1 MTAAVASPDPSEW
14 RSLASLGEQLAGADS
29 LSAQQERILQMTRR
43 LVDGR
48 VSLWLDEGLFRLPD
62 RESPLL
68 FSPEPPPGGLRR
80 AWQNGQVNRS
90 DRKAKNHWVAL
101 PIADQGVMLG
111 ALQVSRVKP
120 FRPEDLDTLEGLS
133 AIVAIGLYSSHR
145 AAVERFRIGQLNLV
159 RQVSAQIAN
168 VLELDELARRVTG
181 LIQKTFNYYYVAF
194 FTLKPG
200 AQSLRF
206 RASASAPRPGRR
218 KKSIIVDAD
227 LGQGMIGQSAQTGER
242 ILSEDVQQ
250 DSRYRFINLLPET
263 RSEVAL
269 PLKIEDRV
277 LGVLDVQSDQL
288 QSFHP
293 NDLLV
298 LEALADSIARA
309 VEGARLYGDLRRRAD
324 QLSLIAEVS
333 KGVTSTLDLTELMR
347 SAAQLIHKRF
357 GFPFVHMFSVHP
369 NRRTIEYEA
378 GSGRRSKRLQ
388 GFAFSLDDQQ
398 GIIPWVARTGET
410 VLANNLLDE
419 PRYRPSP
426 LPPRDIHSELCVPLV
441 FDGKVIGLLDIQTE
455 RANAFTEEDQVIFEA
470 VADNIAVAIHN
481 SDLYHTEQ
489 WRRRVADSLREVAGL
504 LSDNVGLDESLQAI
518 LTELGHNLPIDIS
531 AIWLLGDQ
539 DIYLAACSNCNIN
552 TLEQARYDHPEASEA
567 MMSALLAS
575 EPIIR
580 KSGDPLWPMGIAAG
594 FGTDYSSIAAPLR
607 IGDQPLGVI
616 TLAHHTAGRYGHEA
630 QNMLSTFASYAAV
643 AIENTRLYDEAQ
655 EQAYASAAL
664 LQVAQA
670 VVSLSNLDEILD
682 TIVRIMPIL
691 VGVRRV
697 VIYHYKSGE
706 DLFTPT
712 QEYGFDEV
720 DEPIFQRDLAPGEFL
735 LLDSACESNRPVV
748 RTLELE
754 PSPETWFHLLPHT
767 EDELTAVYRGDS
779 PLLMVVPLSIK
790 NVLYGALVIE
800 EAPGGLRFRSRRIE
814 IINGIAQQAAL
825 AIQNDRLQKEM
836 VVRERLETEVQ
847 LARQIQQTFIPDVL
861 PFHPQWQLSAR
872 WRTARQ
878 VGGDFYDVIEL
889 PDDRLGLFI
898 ADVADKGMPAA
909 LFMALTR
916 TLVHA
921 AARETSSPAEALRH
935 VNELLLPDTKQG
947 MFVTAFY
954 AILDQNTGELTYAN
968 AGHNPPLW
976 VRRETLERLTRTGVA
991 LGASEDAHMQEK
1003 TIRIGKGEA
1012 LFLYT
1017 DGLTEAFNLE
1027 GDMFGEER
1035 LLRAIG
1041 WQEST
1046 SADDM
1051 IKAIES
1057 ALDDFA
1063 GNAPP
1068 SDDLTMLAVR
1078 RIEISA
1084 NLDGTTIRL

>member
-1 MTAAVASPDPSEW
+1 MSAAVASPNPSEW
-14 RSLASLGEQLAGADS
+14 RRLASLGEQLASADS
-29 LSAQQERILQMTRR
+29 LSAQQDRILQMTRR

-62 RESPLL
+62 RESTPL
-68 FSPEPPPGGLRR
+68 FSAEPQSGALRR
-80 AWQNGQVNRS
+80 ALQSGQVIRS
-90 DRKAKNHWVAL
+90 SPKAQKHWVAL
-101 PIADQGVMLG
+101 PIADQGMVMG
-111 ALQVSRVKP
+111 ALQVSRAKP
-120 FRPEDLDTLEGLS
+120 FRPEEMDILEGLS
-133 AIVAIGLYSSHR
+133 SIVAIGLYSSHR
-145 AAVERFRIGQLNLV
+145 AAVERFRLGQLNLV

-168 VLELDELARRVTG
+168 VLELDELARRVTN

-200 AQSLRF
+200 AESLRF

-218 KKSIIVDAD
+218 KKSIVVEAG
-227 LGQGMIGQSAQTGER
+227 LGQGMIGQAAQTGER
-242 ILSEDVQQ
+242 VLSDDVQQ
-250 DSRYRFINLLPET
+250 DPHYRFVNLLPET

-277 LGVLDVQSDQL
+277 LGVLDVQSDQPHA
-288 QSFHP
+288 FHP

-309 VEGARLYGDLRRRAD
+309 VEGVRLYGDLRRRAD

-333 KGVTSTLDLTELMR
+333 KGVTSSLDLAELMR
-347 SAAQLIHKRF
+347 NAAQLIHKRF

-388 GFAFSLDDQQ
+388 GFAFSLDESQ
-398 GIIPWVARTGET
+398 GIIPWVARNGQT
-410 VLANNLLDE
+410 VLANDVLHE

-426 LPPRDIHSELCVPLV
+426 LPPREIRAELCVPLV
-441 FDGKVIGLLDIQTE
+441 FDGKVVGLLDIQTD
-455 RANAFTEEDQVIFEA
+455 RTNAFTEDDQLIFEA
-470 VADNIAVAIHN
+470 VADNIAAAIHN
-481 SDLYHTEQ
+481 SDLYRTEQ

-518 LTELGHNLPIDIS
+518 LTELGNNLPIDIS
-531 AIWLLGDQ
+531 AIWLLGDE
-539 DIYLAACSNCNIN
+539 DIYLAACSNCDIN
-552 TLEQARYDHPEASEA
+552 ALEQARYDYPEASAA
-567 MMSALLAS
+567 MMSVLLS
-575 EPIIR
+575 PEPIIR
-580 KSGDPLWPMGIAAG
+580 KIGDPLWPSGIAAG
-594 FGTDYSSIAAPLR
+594 YGAEYSSIAAPLR

-643 AIENTRLYDEAQ
+643 AIENTRLYDQAQ

-670 VVSLSNLDEILD
+670 VVSLSELDEILS

-691 VGVRRV
+691 VGVHRAILYLYDSEHDRFV
-697 VIYHYKSGE
+697 
-706 DLFTPT
+706 PA
-712 QEYGFDEV
+712 QEYGFDDV
-720 DEPIFQRDLAPGEFL
+720 DESDFQRDIAPGEFL
-735 LLDSACESNRPVV
+735 LLDSACEFNRLVV
-748 RTLELE
+748 RSLDLDST
-754 PSPETWFHLLPHT
+754 PDTWFHLPPHA
-767 EDELTAVYRGDS
+767 DEELAAVYGGDS
-779 PLLMVVPLSIK
+779 PLLMTVPLSIK
-790 NVLYGALVIE
+790 NVLYGVLVVE
-800 EAPGGLRFRSRRIE
+800 EAPGGLRFRSRRVE
-814 IINGIAQQAAL
+814 IISGIAQQAAL
-825 AIQNDRLQKEM
+825 AIQNDRLQTEM

-847 LARQIQQTFIPDVL
+847 LARQIQKTFLPDTL
-861 PFHPQWQLSAR
+861 PTHPHWQLSAR

-889 PDDRLGLFI
+889 PDDRLGIFI

-921 AARETSSPAEALRH
+921 AARETSSPAEALRR

-947 MFVTAFY
+947 MFVTAIY
-954 AILDQNTGELTYAN
+954 AVLDLNTGEITYAN

-976 VRRETLERLTRTGVA
+976 VKRDSLEKLTRTGIA
-991 LGASEDAHMQEK
+991 LGASEDANMSER
-1003 TIRIGKGEA
+1003 TIQLTEGES
-1012 LFLYT
+1012 LLLYT

-1035 LLRAIG
+1035 LLRALG
-1041 WQEST
+1041 WQESV

-1051 IKAIES
+1051 IKAVET

-1078 RIEISA
+1078 RV
-1084 NLDGTTIRL
+1084 

>member
-1 MTAAVASPDPSEW
+1 MTATVASPNQSEW
-14 RSLASLGEQLAGADS
+14 RRLASLGEQLAGADS
-29 LSAQQERILQMTRR
+29 LSVQQERILQMTSR

-62 RESPLL
+62 RESIPL
-68 FSPEPPPGGLRR
+68 FSAEPPVGGLRR
-80 AWQNGQVNRS
+80 AWQSEKITRS
-90 DRKAKNHWVAL
+90 DKKAKNHWVSL
-101 PIADQGVMLG
+101 PIVDQGMVLG
-111 ALQVSRVKP
+111 ALQVSRERP
-120 FRPEDLDTLEGLS
+120 FRPEELDLLEGLS
-133 AIVAIGLYSSHR
+133 SIVAIGLYSSHR
-145 AAVERFRIGQLNLV
+145 AAVERFRLGQLNLV

-168 VLELDELARRVTG
+168 VLEIDELARRVTD

-200 AQSLRF
+200 AESLRF

-218 KKSIIVDAD
+218 KKSIVVEAG
-227 LGQGMIGQSAQTGER
+227 LGQGMIGQAAQMGER
-242 ILSEDVQQ
+242 VLSDDVQQ
-250 DSRYRFINLLPET
+250 DPHYRFVNLLPET

-277 LGVLDVQSDQL
+277 LGVLDVQSDQPHA
-288 QSFHP
+288 FHP

-333 KGVTSTLDLTELMR
+333 KGVTSSLDLQELMR
-347 SAAQLIHKRF
+347 NAAQLIHKRF
-357 GFPFVHMFSVHP
+357 GFPFVHMFSVHH

-388 GFAFSLDDQQ
+388 GFAFSLDESQ
-398 GIIPWVARTGET
+398 GIIPWVARNGET
-410 VLANNLLDE
+410 VLANDVVNV
-419 PRYRPSP
+419 PRYISSP
-426 LPPRDIHSELCVPLV
+426 LPPKDIRAELCVPLV
-441 FDGKVIGLLDIQTE
+441 FDDKVVGLLDIQTE
-455 RANAFTEEDQVIFEA
+455 RVNAFTEDDQVIFEA
-470 VADNIAVAIHN
+470 VADNIAAAIHN
-481 SDLYHTEQ
+481 ADLYRTEQ

-518 LTELGHNLPIDIS
+518 LTELGNNLPIDIS
-531 AIWLLGDQ
+531 AIWLLGDE
-539 DIYLAACSNCNIN
+539 DIYLAACSNCDIN
-552 TLEQARYDHPEASEA
+552 TLEGARYDNPDASSA
-567 MMSALLAS
+567 MMSALLAP

-580 KSGDPLWPMGIAAG
+580 KPSDPLWPSGIAAG
-594 FGTDYSSIAAPLR
+594 FNADHSSIAAPLR
-607 IGDQPLGVI
+607 IGDQPLGII
-616 TLAHHTAGRYGHEA
+616 TLAHHTPGRYGHEA

-643 AIENTRLYDEAQ
+643 AIENTRLYDQAQ

-670 VVSLSNLDEILD
+670 VVSLSDLDEILS

-691 VGVRRV
+691 VGVRRTILYLYESEHDRFV
-697 VIYHYKSGE
+697 
-706 DLFTPT
+706 PA
-712 QEYGFDEV
+712 QEYGFEEADEAT
-720 DEPIFQRDLAPGEFL
+720 IQRALAPGEFL
-735 LLDSACESNRPVV
+735 LLDSACESNRLIA
-748 RTLELE
+748 RTLDLDS
-754 PSPETWFHLLPHT
+754 SPETWFHLPPHA
-767 EDELTAVYRGDS
+767 DEELAAVYGGVS

-790 NVLYGALVIE
+790 NDLFGVLVVE
-800 EAPGGLRFRSRRIE
+800 EAPGGLRFRARRGE
-814 IINGIAQQAAL
+814 IISGIAQQAAL
-825 AIQNDRLQKEM
+825 AIQNDRLQREM

-847 LARQIQQTFIPDVL
+847 LARQIQKTFLPDTL
-861 PFHPQWQLSAR
+861 PTHPHWQLSAR

-889 PDDRLGLFI
+889 PNDRLGLFI

-921 AARETSSPAEALRH
+921 AAGETASPAEALRR

-947 MFVTAFY
+947 MFVTAVY
-954 AILDQNTGELTYAN
+954 AVLDLNTGEFTYAN

-976 VRRETLERLTRTGVA
+976 VRRDSLEKLTRTGVA
-991 LGASEDAHMQEK
+991 LGASEDSHMTER
-1003 TIRIGKGEA
+1003 TIQLTEGES
-1012 LFLYT
+1012 LLLYT

-1027 GDMFGEER
+1027 GDMFGDER
-1035 LLRAIG
+1035 LLRALG
-1041 WQEST
+1041 WQESA

-1051 IKAIES
+1051 IKAVES

-1078 RIEISA
+1078 RV
-1084 NLDGTTIRL
+1084 

>member
-1 MTAAVASPDPSEW
+1 MTAAVASPNPSEW
-14 RSLASLGEQLAGADS
+14 RRLASLGEQLASADS
-29 LSAQQERILQMTRR
+29 LSAQQDRILQMTRR

-62 RESPLL
+62 RESTPL
-68 FSPEPPPGGLRR
+68 FSAEPPSGGLRR
-80 AWQNGQVNRS
+80 AWQSEKITRS
-90 DRKAKNHWVAL
+90 DKKAKNHWVSL
-101 PIADQGVMLG
+101 PIADQGMMLG
-111 ALQVSRVKP
+111 ALQVSRADA
-120 FRPEDLDTLEGLS
+120 FRAEELDLLEGLS
-133 AIVAIGLYSSHR
+133 SIVAIGLYSSHR
-145 AAVERFRIGQLNLV
+145 AAVERFRLGQLNLV

-168 VLELDELARRVTG
+168 VLEIDELARRVTG

-200 AQSLRF
+200 AESLRF
-206 RASASAPRPGRR
+206 RASASAPRPGPRGR
-218 KKSIIVDAD
+218 GKKSIVVEAG
-227 LGQGMIGQSAQTGER
+227 LGQGMIGQAAQTGER
-242 ILSEDVQQ
+242 VLSDDVQQ
-250 DSRYRFINLLPET
+250 DPHYRFVNLLPET

-269 PLKIEDRV
+269 PLKIEERV
-277 LGVLDVQSDQL
+277 LGVLDVQSDQPHA
-288 QSFHP
+288 FHP

-324 QLSLIAEVS
+324 QLGLIAEVS
-333 KGVTSTLDLTELMR
+333 KGVTSSLDLPELMR
-347 SAAQLIHKRF
+347 NAAQLIHKRF
-357 GFPFVHMFSVHP
+357 GFPFVHMFSVHH
-369 NRRTIEYEA
+369 NRRTIEYES

-388 GFAFSLDDQQ
+388 GFAFSLDESQ
-398 GIIPWVARTGET
+398 GIIPWVARNGQT
-410 VLANNLLDE
+410 VLANDVTHE

-426 LPPRDIHSELCVPLV
+426 LPPKEIRAELCVPLV
-441 FDGKVIGLLDIQTE
+441 FDGKVVGMLDIQTD
-455 RANAFTEEDQVIFEA
+455 RTNAFTEDDQLIFEA
-470 VADNIAVAIHN
+470 VADNIAAAIHN
-481 SDLYHTEQ
+481 ADLYRTEQ

-518 LTELGHNLPIDIS
+518 LTELGNNLPIDIS
-531 AIWLLGDQ
+531 AIWLLGDE
-539 DIYLAACSNCNIN
+539 DIYLAACSNCDIN
-552 TLEQARYDHPEASEA
+552 TLEAARYDYPEASAA
-567 MMSALLAS
+567 MMSALLAP

-580 KSGDPLWPMGIAAG
+580 KSSDPLWPVGIAAG
-594 FGTDYSSIAAPLR
+594 FGAEYSSIAAPLR
-607 IGDQPLGVI
+607 IGDQPLGII

-643 AIENTRLYDEAQ
+643 AIENTRLYDQAQ

-670 VVSLSNLDEILD
+670 VVSLSDLDEILS

-691 VGVRRV
+691 VGVRRTV
-697 VIYHYKSGE
+697 LYLYDAEH
-706 DLFTPT
+706 DRFTPA

-720 DEPIFQRDLAPGEFL
+720 DEPTFQRDLAPGEFL
-735 LLDSACESNRPVV
+735 LLDFACESNRSIV
-748 RTLELE
+748 RTLDVDS
-754 PSPETWFHLLPHT
+754 PPETWFHLPPHA
-767 EDELTAVYRGDS
+767 DGELAAVFGGDS

-790 NVLYGALVIE
+790 NVLYGVLVVE
-800 EAPGGLRFRSRRIE
+800 EAPGGLRFRSRRVE
-814 IINGIAQQAAL
+814 IISGIAQQAAL

-847 LARQIQQTFIPDVL
+847 LARQIQKTFLPDVL
-861 PFHPQWQLSAR
+861 PTHPHWQLSAR

-889 PDDRLGLFI
+889 PNDRLGLFI

-921 AARETSSPAEALRH
+921 AAKETSSPAEALRR
-935 VNELLLPDTKQG
+935 VNELLMPDTKQG
-947 MFVTAFY
+947 MFVTAVY
-954 AILDQNTGELTYAN
+954 SVLDLNTGEMTYAN

-976 VRRETLERLTRTGVA
+976 VRRDSLEKLTRTGVA
-991 LGASEDAHMQEK
+991 LGASEDSHMTER
-1003 TIRIGKGEA
+1003 TIQLAERES
-1012 LFLYT
+1012 LLLYT

-1035 LLRAIG
+1035 LLRAVG
-1041 WQEST
+1041 WQESA

-1051 IKAIES
+1051 IKTVEF
-1057 ALDDFA
+1057 ALDEFA

-1078 RIEISA
+1078 RV
-1084 NLDGTTIRL
+1084 